1 MFKTRGKMS
10 LKLWKSRLGILLTTI
25 VIFSFTHNGLA
36 QEDSG
41 DSNSPE
47 ATASSDSGASD
58 EAIAQG
64 QSIFSANCK
73 VCHAINERV
82 VGPALKDVHKRRE
95 NAWIVSFIKNSQKL
109 IASGD
114 AQAVAIYNEYG
125 KTEMPAFDYLSDG
138 EIQSVISYIKKE
150 SEAPT
155 VTANVA
161 SGDGSQVSTGDGA
174 GGIPSEYLNAILVGF
189 VVVLVLILLV
199 LVLMIN
205 LLNKIVNQK
214 QDLDESEKEYLNQG
228 FNIGSLVKSNGF
240 IFIVTFFL
248 FAIVFKSV
256 IDGLYTVG
264 IQEGYAPKQ
273 PIAFSHKLHAGQYEI
288 DCNYCHTGVYISKSA
303 NIPSANI
310 CMNCHT
316 EIKTESPEIRK
327 IYASLGYDADTK
339 EYSGIEKP
347 IEWVRIHNLPDLS
360 YFNHAQH
367 TTVGGLECE
376 TCHGEIKEMEVVR
389 QHSKLTMG
397 WCINCHRTTEVNA
410 KGNAYYDKLL
420 EIHSSNSKAPLK
432 VEDIGGLECGK
443 CHY

>member
-1 MFKTRGKMS
+1 MFKIRGKMS
-10 LKLWKSRLGILLTTI
+10 LKLWKNCFSFLLTAI
-25 VIFSFTHNGLA
+25 MIFSLTLSGLA
-36 QEDSG
+36 QDPNGDANGEAEAASAGSG
-41 DSNSPE
+41 V
-47 ATASSDSGASD
+47 SD
-58 EAIAQG
+58 EVIAQG
-64 QSIFSANCK
+64 QSIFNANCK
-73 VCHAINERV
+73 MCHAINERV
-82 VGPALKDVHKRRE
+82 VGPALKDVHKRRD
-95 NAWIVSFIKNSQKL
+95 NAWIVSFIKNSQRL
-109 IASGD
+109 IQSGD

-125 KTEMPAFDYLSDG
+125 KTEMPAFDYFSDG
-138 EIQSVISYIKKE
+138 EIQSIIEYIKKE

-155 VTANVA
+155 VTAQVPGGD
-161 SGDGSQVSTGDGA
+161 SGSVEGGSGS
-174 GGIPSEYLNAILVGF
+174 GIPAEYLTAILVGF
-189 VVVLVLILLV
+189 IVVLVLILLV
-199 LVLMIN
+199 LILMVN
-205 LLNKIVNQK
+205 LLTRIVNQK
-214 QDLDESEKEYLNQG
+214 EEVDPAEKEYLNQKFDLG
-228 FNIGSLVKSNGF
+228 GLLKSNGF
-240 IFIVTFFL
+240 IFIVTLFL
-248 FAIVFKSV
+248 VAVVFKSV

-264 IQEGYAPKQ
+264 VQQGYAPKQ

-327 IYASLGYDADTK
+327 IYAAVGYDPDDK
-339 EYSGIEKP
+339 EYTGVEKP

-376 TCHGEIKEMEVVR
+376 TCHGDIKEMEVVK
-389 QHSKLTMG
+389 QHSTLTMG
-397 WCINCHRTTEVNA
+397 WCINCHRQTEVNA

-420 EIHSSNSKAPLK
+420 EIHEGKSKAPLK